1 MKQCRTFVD
10 ELGGIFRTQF
20 GRIIVSAFVLALA
33 ECGSS
38 NSINGNWTA
47 TLMLSNSPFMKF
59 SVTLAQGRGS
69 TLSVA
74 NIAFTQVP
82 ACVGIVG
89 GDVEHTFN
97 GIGTLNVTSGAF
109 YMDMGSPPAVG
120 TIVAILQGTLKN
132 NVITRTWTAT
142 GNGGLGFGCSVAGFG
157 NFTMKK
163 A

>member
-1 MKQCRTFVD
+1 MKQCRTFVN
-10 ELGGIFRTQF
+10 ELGVIFRTQF
-20 GRIIVSAFVLALA
+20 GRIFFTAFVLALA

-69 TLSVA
+69 TLSVT

-82 ACVGIVG
+82 ACIGIVG

-97 GIGTLNVTSGAF
+97 GIGTLNGTSGAF
-109 YMDMGSPPAVG
+109 YMDMGSP
-120 TIVAILQGTLKN
+120 
-132 NVITRTWTAT
+132 
-142 GNGGLGFGCSVAGFG
+142 
-157 NFTMKK
+157 
-163 A
+163 